1 MAEVNQRKLELE
13 GLINRYELFIGQRPT
28 QFGEI
33 DIGSYL
39 NLDEK
44 TPEEQSEN
52 KAIVNKTLEIIR
64 KRKKK
69 EKKEGGGFI
78 DMINPFN

>member
-13 GLINRYELFIGQRPT
+13 GLINRYELFIGKRPT

-44 TPEEQSEN
+44 TPVEQSEN
-52 KAIVNKTLEIIR
+52 SEIVNKALEII
-64 KRKKK
+64 KKKKKKK
-69 EKKEGGGFI
+69 EGEGLI
-78 DMINPFN
+78 DMLNPFN